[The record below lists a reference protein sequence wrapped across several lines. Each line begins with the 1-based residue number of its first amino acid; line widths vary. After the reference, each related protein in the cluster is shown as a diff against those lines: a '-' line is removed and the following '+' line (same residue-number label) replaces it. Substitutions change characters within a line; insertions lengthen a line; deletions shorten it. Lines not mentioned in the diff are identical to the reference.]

1 MVVVGYATGLE
12 MSLKSGG
19 SLGRIEVSRRAIA
32 TLAQEA
38 ALQCYGVVGLVPP
51 HRQGVWT
58 RPPAE
63 RGGVTVRLDGDRVVL
78 ELHVVI
84 EYGTRIC
91 EVARNVMASVRFA
104 VEHALGVP
112 VEAVHVT
119 VQGIHL
125 SYPQPEPAEPR

>member
-1 MVVVGYATGLE
+1 
-12 MSLKSGG
+12 MSLKSDQ

-32 TLAQEA
+32 ALAEEA
-38 ALQCYGVVGLVPP
+38 ALQCYGVVGLVPR

-58 RPPAE
+58 QPPAD
-63 RGGVTVRLDGDRVVL
+63 RGGVVVRLDGDRVIL
-78 ELHVVI
+78 ELYVVI

-91 EVARNVMASVRFA
+91 EVARNVMASVQFA
-104 VEHALGVP
+104 VEHALGIP

-125 SYPQPEPAEPR
+125 SRPQSESAEQRKTVGGP